1 MNNCQR
7 KTSTG
12 EVSPVLAVLPV
23 RGP

>member
-12 EVSPVLAVLPV
+12 EVSPVLAVLLV